1 VDELTSSPLKELD
14 GAVCVVTGAG
24 RGIGRHVAEA
34 FAREGADLA
43 LCARSLDELEAV
55 RAGIVERY
63 GVRVAV
69 RAVDVSS
76 DGEVAGFAR
85 AVCDELG
92 PARVLV
98 NNAAVYGP
106 VGPLTDVDLTEWVHA
121 LRVDLLG
128 VVHGI
133 RHFVPLMEASGG
145 GHVVNLA
152 GGGTGGPRQFPN
164 VSAYTCAKAAVVSL
178 TETLAK
184 ELAPKGVWINAMAP
198 GPVSTSFLD
207 PVIRAGPAL
216 AGDDLYESSVR
227 QREAGDPL
235 DNVGRLAV
243 FLASRR
249 SAGLTGRLLSAKWD
263 PLDEIEAE
271 LEQTGDLAASRYT
284 LRRIDGVLF
293 AAVQS

>member
-1 VDELTSSPLKELD
+1 MDELTSSPLKELD
-14 GAVCVVTGAG
+14 GVTCVVTGAG

-43 LCARSLDELEAV
+43 LCARSLHELEVV
-55 RAGIVERY
+55 RADLMGRY

-69 RAVDVSS
+69 RAVDVAS
-76 DGEVAGFAR
+76 DRQMAGFAR

-92 PARVLV
+92 PAQVLV

-106 VGPLTDVDLTEWVHA
+106 VGPLTDVDLTEWVNA
-121 LRVDLLG
+121 LSVDLLG

-145 GHVVNLA
+145 GRVVNLA
-152 GGGTGGPRQFPN
+152 GGGTGAPRQFPN
-164 VSAYTCAKAAVVSL
+164 VSAYTCSKAAVVSL
-178 TETLAK
+178 TETLSK
-184 ELAPKGVWINAMAP
+184 ELAPKGVWINAIAP

-207 PVIRAGPAL
+207 PVIQAGPAL

-227 QREAGDPL
+227 QREAGEPM

-263 PLDEIEAE
+263 ALDELEA
-271 LEQTGDLAASRYT
+271 QAAGMDPSRYQ

-293 AAVQS
+293 AAVVP